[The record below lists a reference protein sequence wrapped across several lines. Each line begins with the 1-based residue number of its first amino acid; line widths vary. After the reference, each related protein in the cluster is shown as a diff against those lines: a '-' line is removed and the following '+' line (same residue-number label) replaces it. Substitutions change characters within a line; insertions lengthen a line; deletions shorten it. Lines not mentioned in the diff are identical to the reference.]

1 MSLGPLTRLRLAFVG
16 LGVVLLAPL
25 GFLLGAVDERIE
37 AQRRLRHE
45 VVAERIFD
53 ELERELTALLAA
65 ESARPSTAYDEPTQV
80 DAWAPF
86 VVGYFKAVP
95 GRVELLAAD
104 QLDAARAQRLHEAL
118 GASEAPSAPRPREA
132 PGASEAPRAG
142 SRPLPTAAEPAGD
155 TDFHAL
161 DMTLDPPPETQL
173 SLGDVKS
180 TTPDLPRKKSFPP
193 RSSPDVLQKLNRSQ
207 EERVRSSSPRPRP
220 KEGDDP
226 MQRY

>member
-16 LGVVLLAPL
+16 LGAVLLGPL
-25 GFLLGAVDERIE
+25 GFLLDAVDERVE

-65 ESARPSTAYDEPTQV
+65 ESARPSSAYDEPTRV

-86 VVGYFKAVP
+86 VVGYFKGSPSGVT
-95 GRVELLAAD
+95 LLAAE
-104 QLDAARAQRLHEAL
+104 QLDEPRTQRLRETL
-118 GASEAPSAPRPREA
+118 GVITDPKGRTQPAEEGGVVGMPLNLPPDFE
-132 PGASEAPRAG
+132 PG
-142 SRPLPTAAEPAGD
+142 PT
-155 TDFHAL
+155 HMSI
-161 DMTLDPPPETQL
+161 DME
-173 SLGDVKS
+173 SLA
-180 TTPDLPRKKSFPP
+180 PDLPRKKAFPP

-207 EERVRSSSPRPRP
+207 EERVRSSASKSGSRP
-220 KEGDDP
+220 KKREDP

>member
-25 GFLLGAVDERIE
+25 GFLLGAVDERVE

-53 ELERELTALLAA
+53 ELERELTALLTA
-65 ESARPSTAYDEPTQV
+65 ESARPSSAYDEPTRV

-86 VVGYFKAVP
+86 VVGYFKGSP
-95 GRVELLAAD
+95 SGVELLAAD
-104 QLDAARAQRLHEAL
+104 QLDASRVARLREAL
-118 GASEAPSAPRPREA
+118 GTPDNEKARPAPRPTTA
-132 PGASEAPRAG
+132 GA
-142 SRPLPTAAEPAGD
+142 
-155 TDFHAL
+155 TDMLIDDFE
-161 DMTLDPPPETQL
+161 MTLDPPMDPTQL
-173 SLGDVKS
+173 SLGDAKS
-180 TTPDLPRKKSFPP
+180 AARLPRMKSFPP

-207 EERVRSSSPRPRP
+207 EERVRSSTPRPRP
-220 KEGDDP
+220 KEGEDP

>member
-16 LGVVLLAPL
+16 LGAVLLAPL
-25 GFLLGAVDERIE
+25 GFLLDAVDERIE

-65 ESARPSTAYDEPTQV
+65 ESARPSSAYDEATRV

-86 VVGYFKAVP
+86 VVGYFKASP
-95 GRVELLAAD
+95 GHVELLAAD
-104 QLDAARAQRLHEAL
+104 QLDAARAARLHEAL
-118 GASEAPSAPRPREA
+118 GALESQRGQPRPAQEGGVVGMPLNLE
-132 PGASEAPRAG
+132 PGFVPNATQLG
-142 SRPLPTAAEPAGD
+142 LGD
-155 TDFHAL
+155 T
-161 DMTLDPPPETQL
+161 
-173 SLGDVKS
+173 KS
-180 TTPDLPRKKSFPP
+180 PARELARKKSFPP

-207 EERVRSSSPRPRP
+207 EERVRSSPAPAGSRQ
-220 KEGDDP
+220 KKGEDP

>member
-65 ESARPSTAYDEPTQV
+65 ESARPSAAYDEPTRV

-86 VVGYFKAVP
+86 VVGYFKASP
-95 GRVELLAAD
+95 GGVELLAPD
-104 QLDAARAQRLHEAL
+104 QLDAARAARLREAL
-118 GASEAPSAPRPREA
+118 GASETQVVRPR
-132 PGASEAPRAG
+132 
-142 SRPLPTAAEPAGD
+142 PTAAEGATDEPAEMHEL
-155 TDFHAL
+155 DFTMDA
-161 DMTLDPPPETQL
+161 TEL
-173 SLGDVKS
+173 SLGYTKS
-180 TTPDLPRKKSFPP
+180 SAPELTRKKSFPP

-207 EERVRSSSPRPRP
+207 EERVRSSAPGRSRP
-220 KEGDDP
+220 KRGEDP